1 MSHFNE
7 VYGDPNLSAKA
18 KLVLL
23 YLHDRANQSGES
35 WYAINTMA
43 KDLSLSRS
51 TVKRALGEL
60 YRAGLLTKEPRRRP
74 NGGLTSNLYRL
85 TRAEQSGLPQ
95 NRGRPLCR
103 TGKFSEL

>member
-1 MSHFNE
+1 
-7 VYGDPNLSAKA
+7 
-18 KLVLL
+18 
-23 YLHDRANQSGES
+23 
-35 WYAINTMA
+35 MA

-85 TRAEQSGLPQ
+85 T
-95 NRGRPLCR
+95 
-103 TGKFSEL
+103 